1 MQSVSTNNYSSN
13 NFGFSLKTS
22 SGDVIDLSMYDSYST
37 EVSQANNGSTQTT
50 TLSLTH
56 AYGYNFHYK
65 GDGIDANDQKEIDAA
80 MKVIQPMMDEYLK
93 NVQESANSSTSQAK
107 TTNTAY
113 DINSKLPTITDLNTQ
128 SYANDSILKSLDKT
142 LKKAQNQN
150 EKILQEAQKL
160 FDSILKQ
167 QKGFD
172 LYM

>member
-1 MQSVSTNNYSSN
+1 MQSINAASYSSN
-13 NFGFSLKTS
+13 TFGFSLQTS
-22 SGDVIDLSMYDSYST
+22 SGDVIDLSMYDERST
-37 EVSQANNGSTQTT
+37 ELSQASDGKTQTT
-50 TLSLTH
+50 TMTLTH

-93 NVQESANSSTSQAK
+93 NVQESDSPTTQAK

-113 DINSKLPTITDLNTQ
+113 DINSKLPTIKDLNTQ
-128 SYANDSILKSLDKT
+128 NYTNNSILKSLDKI
-142 LKKAQNQN
+142 LEKAQKQN
-150 EKILQEAQKL
+150 EKMLQEAQKL

>member
-1 MQSVSTNNYSSN
+1 MQTTSANNGNYNS
-13 NFGFSLKTS
+13 FGFSMQTS
-22 SGDVIDLSMYDSYST
+22 SGDTINLSMYDARYA
-37 EVSQANNGSTQTT
+37 EVSQENTDTTQSTTY
-50 TLSLTH
+50 SLAH
-56 AYGYNFHYK
+56 AYGYSFHYD
-65 GDGIDANDQKEIDAA
+65 GNGIDANDQKEIDAA

-93 NVQESANSSTSQAK
+93 NVQESGSSSTTKAK

-128 SYANDSILKSLDKT
+128 SYANDSLLKSLDKS
-142 LKKAQNQN
+142 LQKAQNQN